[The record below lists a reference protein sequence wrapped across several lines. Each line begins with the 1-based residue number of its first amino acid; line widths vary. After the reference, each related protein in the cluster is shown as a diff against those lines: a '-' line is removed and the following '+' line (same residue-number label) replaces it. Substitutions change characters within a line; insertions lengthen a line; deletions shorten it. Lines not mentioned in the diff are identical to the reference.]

1 MLAQA
6 NRTSWQ
12 SALIARHPSLFN
24 VAQHGGTYTPGYP
37 ECNEGWRDLLER
49 ACTRIEA
56 AVIADGGTFS
66 ALQIKEK
73 YGTLRF
79 YWTGRLSK
87 EAEHAVEDAVA
98 LAEARSAC
106 TCEVCGRAGVLH
118 ARGDWLATA
127 CVDHARGKPVPVVAG
142 FENLHIVRV
151 FGAGRYPIASCRRYV
166 RETDSFL
173 EVDPRSLGIEE

>member
-12 SALIARHPSLFN
+12 SALVARHPSLFN
-24 VAQHGGTYTPGYP
+24 IAKHGGTYTPGSP
-37 ECNEGWRDLLER
+37 ECGEGWRDLLER
-49 ACTRIEA
+49 ACTRIQA

-87 EAEHAVEDAVA
+87 EAEHAIEDAVA

-127 CVDHARGKPVPVVAG
+127 CPEHAKGAPVPVTAG
-142 FENLHIVRV
+142 WENIHLVRGTHDGKASIIV
-151 FGAGRYPIASCRRYV
+151 CRRYD
-166 RETDSFL
+166 RETDSF
-173 EVDPRSLGIEE
+173 VDVGPTSLGIEE